1 MTVSAHDTNASCDTL
16 HESVGGDKHPPPTT
30 NHQPPN
36 TQPPTPRRYVVS
48 MQAIVDEVTVFPLL
62 ILFLLANDDENGLA
76 ILRSARILKVGREV
90 P

>member
-1 MTVSAHDTNASCDTL
+1 
-16 HESVGGDKHPPPTT
+16 
-30 NHQPPN
+30 
-36 TQPPTPRRYVVS
+36 

-90 P
+90 PWEVP